1 MADNLDTL
9 SLKTNQMMGIL
20 DQYRMNLFNQDLRLN
35 LLVKM
40 LEEKGIFAKEEYAK
54 RWPIFLKNDVGV
66 VGQDNMMEG
75 SLKVTHYEGG
85 VTA

>member
-40 LEEKGIFAKEEYAK
+40 LEEKGVFAKEEFTK
-54 RWPIFLKNDVGV
+54 RWPIFLQNDVGV
-66 VGQDNMMEG
+66 IGQDGVMQG
-75 SLKVTHYEGG
+75 TLRVTFYDGG
-85 VTA
+85 TSR